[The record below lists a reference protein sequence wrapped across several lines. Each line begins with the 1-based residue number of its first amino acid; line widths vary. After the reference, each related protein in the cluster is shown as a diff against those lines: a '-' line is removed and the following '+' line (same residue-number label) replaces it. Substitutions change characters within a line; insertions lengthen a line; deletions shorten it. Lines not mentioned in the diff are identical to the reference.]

1 MDKAGFALTLIGL
14 GGLAEAY
21 GNGRQLSISL
31 ILVICGALL
40 VFFGDLKND
49 TQNYKR
55 SRNTNNR
62 PYFLP

>member
-1 MDKAGFALTLIGL
+1 MDKAGLIITLLGF

-21 GNGRQLSISL
+21 GSGKQLSLSL

-40 VFFGDLKND
+40 IFFGDLRND

-55 SRNTNNR
+55 SRDDSNR